1 MNINYTGAGVIPI
14 ILYNDKPY
22 FILFS
27 CGKGV
32 ITDAGGTIEYN
43 DSIEQTALRELFEE
57 SCGIININENDLKK
71 KSVYFDI
78 INNNKNNE
86 FYKKLYRIY
95 FILIGNINLS
105 DLLHYYVNL
114 KKFKKFDRN
123 PFTETYG
130 IHLINLDWIHYYN
143 NDIYMNTHTD
153 KIKLLNNRL
162 KIIMK
167 NIMNKFGNLD
177 NFYNI
182 VNKKIKKINLKQKK
196 INIDTYSY
204 KNNSKIKVNDIITYT
219 SSD

>member
-1 MNINYTGAGVIPI
+1 MNSKYTGAGIIPI
-14 ILYNDKPY
+14 IIYNKIPY

-27 CGKGV
+27 SGKG
-32 ITDAGGTIEYN
+32 IISDAGGTIEN
-43 DSIEQTALRELFEE
+43 KDNLEDSAIRELFEE
-57 SCGIININENDLKK
+57 SCGIIKISKNDLLKN
-71 KSVYFDI
+71 SVYIDI
-78 INNNKNNE
+78 INNHDKQ
-86 FYKKLYRIY
+86 LYRSHII
-95 FILIGNINLS
+95 FINKIDLS
-105 DLLHYYVNL
+105 DLLNYYTNL

-130 IHLINLDWIHYYN
+130 IHLIKIEWIHYYN

-177 NFYNI
+177 NFYDI

-204 KNNSKIKVNDIITYT
+204 KNNNKIYVDDVITYT
-219 SSD
+219 S